1 MALSL
6 FVCEKKCVTGSA
18 TSIEACFPAG
28 RYTHGAFQ
36 RAGGFHPAPGL
47 RHFVNRSCISA
58 LISLACLST
67 LPALA
72 QSSGSAEPFVT
83 LSVGANPTAGG
94 VSLTGTVQPDT
105 AGNTRHPSGTVTFL
119 DGTTVLNANGAALA
133 ANPNLLSQTFAQ
145 VFGAPDPQMAGIFG
159 GELVGDFDGDG
170 KDDLLLYGP
179 LDTQDDVAVQLFL
192 SSNAGEANFR
202 VLQPQTLDRPL
213 LNLSGPVALDVD
225 GDGKLDLLFTDT
237 VAYGNGDGT
246 FSRTAV
252 LPILAT
258 GFLQTYAVDVN
269 GDGKLDIVAVN
280 PPPQPSNSGPA
291 VQYTFTVFRNDGKGT
306 FTSLGSF
313 PLAAPVQPGQNL
325 CCYLY
330 TIFGLDFGDVNGD
343 GKLDVLSQSGWV
355 PEGNASAANN
365 LNVMLNKGDGT
376 FGAVK
381 AVDASALGSSSSEGI
396 TFGDLDGDGKQDL
409 VVAFANYSDRNFLG
423 AALGNGDGTFGS
435 FFQLQLINYITL
447 GIENPQVQLVD
458 VDGDGK
464 LDAIVGSGE
473 VALGKGDGTFALST
487 PLFAQ
492 PANPQTPLNY
502 PLLQMPIYAHS
513 SPSLVYLNLT
523 SGANAAVFT
532 PQDSSSANVSVALG
546 AGTHT
551 LTAHYSGDSMYA
563 AGDSAPVTVT
573 VAPAAATTSVT
584 LTASPSTTFVGG
596 TSVITASVAGL
607 ASGAGGT
614 ITFTQGSTVVPVAMQ
629 NGSASYTAT
638 FATLGN
644 SLITATYS
652 GDAGNASASGSIS
665 ISVVASPISFPT
677 PQPGSTILTAGSG
690 SAAFG
695 SVTVDAVAGY
705 SGALSLS
712 CSGLP
717 ANASCSFTPQIP
729 YITGPSGTYGIIV
742 TLRSPAPVMGKVE
755 GFATPPGAVEWC
767 GFSLLGLLLMGRI
780 RRSRVG
786 QLCLILA
793 AGVFVSLTGCGGG
806 KKSTTAAKLTPPG
819 TYTFQLNA
827 ATSQMNA
834 GPYSPAVSQTY
845 TLIVQ

>member
-1 MALSL
+1 M
-6 FVCEKKCVTGSA
+6 
-18 TSIEACFPAG
+18 
-28 RYTHGAFQ
+28 
-36 RAGGFHPAPGL
+36 
-47 RHFVNRSCISA
+47 
-58 LISLACLST
+58 
-67 LPALA
+67 
-72 QSSGSAEPFVT
+72 
-83 LSVGANPTAGG
+83 LSVGANPTAGS
-94 VSLTGTVQPDT
+94 VSLTGTVQPET
-105 AGNTRHPSGTVTFL
+105 AGNNRHPSGTVTFL

-179 LDTQDDVAVQLFL
+179 IDTQDDVAVQLFL

-202 VLQPQTLDRPL
+202 VLQPQILDRPL

-252 LPILAT
+252 LPILAA

-291 VQYTFTVFRNDGKGT
+291 VQYAFTVFRNDGKGT

-330 TIFGLDFGDVNGD
+330 TIFGLDFGDVDGD

-396 TFGDLDGDGKQDL
+396 AFGDLDGDGKQDL
-409 VVAFANYSDRNFLG
+409 VVAFANYSGRNFLG

-435 FFQLQLINYITL
+435 FFQLQLIDYITL

-551 LTAHYSGDSMYA
+551 LTAHYSGDTIYA
-563 AGDSAPVTVT
+563 AGDSAPVTFT
-573 VAPAAATTSVT
+573 VAPAVSTVTVTSSANPSYTGENVTFTAMIAGFPSNALAGTSTVTFSDGTTTLGTSPGSGGLATITTSF
-584 LTASPSTTFVGG
+584 STVGSH
-596 TSVITASVAGL
+596 TITAA
-607 ASGAGGT
+607 
-614 ITFTQGSTVVPVAMQ
+614 F
-629 NGSASYTAT
+629 
-638 FATLGN
+638 
-644 SLITATYS
+644 S
-652 GDAGNASASGSIS
+652 GDANNAASSGTVMQTVDAPLTIGASGSGGS
-665 ISVVASPISFPT
+665 TSLTVASG
-677 PQPGSTILTAGSG
+677 Q
-690 SAAFG
+690 
-695 SVTVDAVAGY
+695 SVTTQVAVSGNAGF
-705 SGALSLS
+705 SGTVNLS
-712 CSGLP
+712 CTGLP
-717 ANASCSFTPQIP
+717 VHASCSFSPDSLTVSDKAATATMTISTSATTTAKVQDGEAVR
-729 YITGPSGTYGIIV
+729 TA
-742 TLRSPAPVMGKVE
+742 TLLA
-755 GFATPPGAVEWC
+755 C
-767 GFSLLGLLLMGRI
+767 GLPLLGLAMLFPVARGRRLL
-780 RRSRVG
+780 
-786 QLCLILA
+786 LCGGFLLFVSA
-793 AGVFVSLTGCGGG
+793 AGLTGCGGG
-806 KKSTTAAKLTPPG
+806 SSSSDKTAAG
-819 TYTFQLNA
+819 SYTFQVV
-827 ATSQMNA
+827 ATSGAASSTAN
-834 GPYSPAVSQTY
+834 Y
-845 TLIVQ
+845 TLEVQ